1 MTGADS
7 HGGEQMEFSTTS
19 LACFLAVANLG
30 SVAGAAHQLDVAGS
44 VISRNIKRLE
54 DVVGVPLFER
64 SPKGMKLTPAGDMFA
79 AYVRRARLEQHE
91 TLANLRRH
99 SKQIEGHI
107 RLSAT
112 EGLSL
117 ALVPRLVAE
126 FQALHGGVSFDL
138 MARPQP
144 DIFRAVEQ
152 GGSDLGITFEGRT
165 GDQVEVLFRETFR
178 SQIVM
183 APDHPLAQEPEPVP
197 MARIADYPV
206 ASSPD
211 TTTRTLQDRV
221 VSMLGQQLRIG
232 IATNS
237 TTGMYSY
244 CRHSLGVNFSCV
256 ASYQHMVDSG
266 QLVARDFEGSAQM
279 ERRVM
284 LSIMRGRRVP
294 RHLAAFIDH
303 ASHRISDL
311 ARQTA
316 G

>member
-1 MTGADS
+1 
-7 HGGEQMEFSTTS
+7 MEFSTTT

-30 SVAGAAHQLDVAGS
+30 TVAAAAQQLEVAGS

-54 DVVGVPLFER
+54 DVVGVALFER
-64 SPKGMKLTPAGDMFA
+64 SPKGMKLTPAGDLFA

-91 TLANLRRH
+91 TLAQLRSH
-99 SKQIEGHI
+99 SGRIEGHI
-107 RLSAT
+107 RLCAT

-126 FQALHGGVSFDL
+126 FQAQHGDVTFDL

-144 DIFRAVEQ
+144 EIFRAVEQ
-152 GGSDLGITFEGRT
+152 GGADLGITFEGRV
-165 GDQVEVLFRETFR
+165 GDQVEVLFRETFPSR
-178 SQIVM
+178 VVM
-183 APDHPLAQEPEPVP
+183 APDHPLASLPEPLA
-197 MARIADYPV
+197 MARIAAYPV

-221 VSMLGQQLRIG
+221 VSMMGQQLRVG
-232 IATNS
+232 IASNS
-237 TTGMYSY
+237 TTAMYSY
-244 CRHSLGVNFSCV
+244 CRHSQGVNFSCI

-266 QLVARDFEGSAQM
+266 QLIARDFEGSAQM

-284 LSIMRGRRVP
+284 LAIMRGRRVP

-303 ASHRISDL
+303 AAQCIADL
-311 ARQTA
+311 ARKTA